1 MAKKMLGMLLTSALV
16 CGSLGAGTGHAQS
29 GRALPA
35 EKKEVKNVI
44 LFITDGMSLSDV
56 NLTRWVQGGKPLEM
70 DAYFKG
76 LVRTYASDSLTTDS
90 AAGASAYA
98 TGHKVKSE
106 TVSISPDKVT
116 MPFIDKPSEREAA
129 KPLPTLLEAAR
140 LKGKGTGLV
149 FTCELT
155 DATPAVFASHA
166 ESRDNAHSIAEQ
178 MVYSGVDLVL
188 GGGSG
193 YLVPGDKEIN
203 RKDGEDLTK
212 VLKANGYEYATSR
225 IDLLSSQTN
234 KIWGLFN
241 EGALDA
247 DLDLDP
253 QKQPTLAEMTTIA
266 ANKLSSNQNGFFL
279 MVEASQIDW
288 FGHDNDPVGIVTET
302 QAFDRALK
310 AAIDFAKKD
319 GNTAVISVSD
329 HATGGLNMT
338 NYDTM
343 KDLQPI
349 FTKAKHTSYGL
360 EGRIN
365 ESNYK
370 KMLEE
375 EYGLSDLTKEEEE
388 AVKKGLKDNLSPVI
402 GGILGERAGVSFS
415 TGDHTSEEVG
425 LFAYHPNDFLPT
437 DYAGSGVVEN
447 TDVGKYLQLILGLDL
462 PALENK
468 LFLPASDLEAKGA
481 KVTVDKSDKE
491 NPVVVVTKG
500 TKTIKLPVDKNIA
513 LTDGKTIKL
522 STPTLLIKNKVW
534 VSSDAAALIQ

>member
-1 MAKKMLGMLLTSALV
+1 MVKKMFGMLLTSVLV
-16 CGSLGAGTGHAQS
+16 CGSLGAGTGQAQS
-29 GRALPA
+29 DRALPA

-116 MPFIDKPSEREAA
+116 MPFIDKRSEQEAA
-129 KPLPTLLEAAR
+129 KPLPTILEAAR

-193 YLVPGDKEIN
+193 YLVPGDEEIN

-253 QKQPTLAEMTTIA
+253 QKQPALAEMTTIA
-266 ANKLSSNQNGFFL
+266 ANKLSSNENGFFL

-329 HATGGLNMT
+329 HATGGVNMT

-402 GGILGERAGVSFS
+402 GGILGARAGVSFS

-425 LFAYHPNDFLPT
+425 LFAYHPNNFLPT
-437 DYAGSGVVEN
+437 DYAKSGVVEN

-462 PALENK
+462 SALENT

-481 KVTVDKSDKE
+481 KVSLDKSDKE
-491 NPVVVVTKG
+491 NPVVVVTKE
-500 TKTIKLPVDKNIA
+500 TKTFKLPVDKNIA
-513 LTDGKTIKL
+513 LSDGKTIKL
-522 STPTLLIKNKVW
+522 GTPTLLIKNKVW
-534 VSSDAAALIQ
+534 VSKDAAALIQ